1 MNKVAQASKDCRRL
15 NSEDELGGRIYRI
28 GEISG
33 DGIGPEVTDEARK
46 CMNVAAELYGFDLH
60 FEKFDLGADHYL
72 ATGELIDEKTL
83 MNLRGQD
90 AILLGAVGDPRVESG
105 VLEKGLILKIRSA
118 FVQAVNVRPAR
129 LIPGVTSPIRNLTP
143 ERFNVVVVRENTEGL
158 YAGGGSLAHLGT
170 PWAVAVQQSIN
181 TNLAVS
187 RTVRFAFELAARR
200 RSHVTLCHKTN
211 VLTDAGR
218 IWLDAFDEVASSY
231 PDVSHNY
238 LHVDACCV
246 HLLERPEQ
254 FDVIVTENLFGDILS
269 DLTAG
274 IQGGLGLAPSGNINL
289 TGEAP
294 SMFEPVHGS
303 APDIAGTGRAH
314 PGGAI
319 FAGAMLL
326 GHLGEVEA
334 ACSIEQALV
343 SVLVSQGRPSGAGPH
358 RSTREIGQMTIDEIR
373 RHGDTSEWD
382 KSGFSATA
390 ISSSV
395 FSTK

>member
-1 MNKVAQASKDCRRL
+1 MSNVAQASKDGHHL
-15 NSEDELGGRIYRI
+15 NSEGELGGGTYRI
-28 GEISG
+28 AEIGG
-33 DGIGPEVTDEARK
+33 DGIGPEVTDEARE
-46 CMNVAAELYGFDLH
+46 CMNVAAELYGFDLQ
-60 FEKFDLGADHYL
+60 FEKFDLGADHFL
-72 ATGELIDEKTL
+72 ATGELIDETTL
-83 MNLRGQD
+83 MNLRGHD

-129 LIPGVTSPIRNLTP
+129 LIPGVISPIRKLTP
-143 ERFNVVVVRENTEGL
+143 ERFNVVVIRENTEGM
-158 YAGGGSLAHLGT
+158 YAGGGSLAHRGT

-200 RSHVTLCHKTN
+200 RNHVTLCHKTN

-218 IWLDAFDEVASSY
+218 IWLDAFDEVAIGY

-303 APDIAGTGRAH
+303 APDIVGTGRAH

-326 GHLGEVEA
+326 GHLGEVDA

-343 SVLVSQGRPSGAGPH
+343 SVLGSQGGPGKGGTH
-358 RSTREIGQMTIDEIR
+358 RSTHEIGQMTIDEMR
-373 RHGDTSEWD
+373 RHGDASEWD
-382 KSGFSATA
+382 MSGFSVTA

-395 FSTK
+395 SSIE